1 MMRTMQATSALV
13 VGLCMLGLAAAA
25 AAGRS
30 QAGAAPLPLLQVL
43 VVTGGHDYPTSFYTL
58 FEQPGMTWDHE
69 TTTESAFRRDLRDR
83 YDVVVLYDMP
93 STLSATGRANLQAFA
108 ESGKGIVVM
117 HHALCSHNDW
127 DWYRDLV
134 GARYQVE
141 AQPGRPAS
149 TYKHDETIPIA
160 IARPHPVTRGLALTQ
175 IYDET
180 YKGLWFA
187 PNNMVLLTTTH
198 PLSDGALVWISGY
211 ASSRVVA
218 IQPGHGREAHVDPGY
233 RALVRNAILWSA
245 GRLPS

>member
-1 MMRTMQATSALV
+1 MMRTMQATSVLA
-13 VGLCMLGLAAAA
+13 GCLCVLAVAVTAAT
-25 AAGRS
+25 GRN
-30 QAGAAPLPLLQVL
+30 QAGTAPLRLL

-69 TTTESAFRRDLRDR
+69 TTTESAFRRDVRDR
-83 YDVVVLYDMP
+83 YDVLVLYDMP
-93 STLSATGRANLQAFA
+93 ATLSAAGRANLQAFA
-108 ESGKGIVVM
+108 EGGKGIVVM

-134 GARYQVE
+134 GARYQIE

-160 IARPHPVTRGLALTQ
+160 VARPHPVTRGIALTQ

-180 YKGLWFA
+180 YKGMWFA
-187 PNNMVLLTTTH
+187 PTNTVLLTTTH
-198 PLSDGALVWISGY
+198 PLSDGPLAWISGY
-211 ASSRVVA
+211 APSRVVA
-218 IQPGHGREAHVDPGY
+218 IQPGHGREAHVDSGY

-245 GRLPS
+245 GRLP